1 MFTKFFNFLLG
12 EDNKNARLVTGVL
25 LVVLA
30 IAAVLYVG
38 GLIVPA
44 KQEEMRRVTWEGRRQ
59 TVFERF
65 VLSIRDTLDSILPG
79 IVVRKCSTMPLPATP
94 STPQ

>member
-12 EDNKNARLVTGVL
+12 ETNQNARLVTGVL

-44 KQEEMRRVTWEGRRQ
+44 KQEEMRRDMWEKDP
-59 TVFERF
+59 TMLTKF
-65 VLSIRDTLDSILPG
+65 VLSLRDGFDRVLPG
-79 IVVRKCSTMPLPATP
+79 TVVRRCTTMMKPLP
-94 STPQ
+94 PQ